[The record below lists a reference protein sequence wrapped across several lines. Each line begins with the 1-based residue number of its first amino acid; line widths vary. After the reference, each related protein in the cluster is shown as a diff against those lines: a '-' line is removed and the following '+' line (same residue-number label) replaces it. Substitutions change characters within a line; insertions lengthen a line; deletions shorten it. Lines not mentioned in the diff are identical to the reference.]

1 MKKSN
6 FSRKFFSIGL
16 SLAMLAGII
25 PMGVSATAVSE
36 YNGVSLTDNDSV
48 SATTIWND
56 TDVVYNETVLFY
68 ENRETAK
75 LLYPIDEVISVR
87 SYDLQTVYTE
97 GVDYRV
103 TADGWLQWISS
114 GNIPKLNQ
122 DFSELDLFDGNPDYS
137 VVNAMPKAMYDN
149 QICVTY
155 THSTAWEEG
164 FSGTKPEA
172 KLNTK
177 NAFYEKLTTG
187 TDPLNVVFYGD
198 SITVG
203 YNASGLNQE
212 TREWKSDSGAF
223 SEALATMRGGSTS
236 TWYGDDYDPEQDWTC
251 DTWAKQVF
259 NYLDNMSSVALNYHN
274 VAIAGKTSAWGK
286 DAVLN
291 QLKNPENTE
300 EYIAPDIIFVGFGM
314 NDTITK
320 SAYKSNIE
328 AIIDSVKTLNSDC
341 LVVLVSAFDP
351 NYSHTALKL
360 YEEAN
365 EEIEAANSNVI
376 SAPVYSV
383 FHDVKNSKLAADY
396 TSNGFNHPN
405 DFGVR
410 LYAKII
416 KAALTPVV
424 YNNATVEVTSNW
436 NDELGSLE
444 SGLISWNDSSL
455 IAGQYPTIHHV
466 SADVGDST
474 TRPWSPNGSHL
485 GMTDG
490 NINSGVGAWYQFS
503 IGNSS
508 FAATTAEPTSTYP
521 WCFAFDMGA
530 NYDISKTAMVN
541 HLTNSFS
548 RLYKYG
554 FYVADTKEEL
564 LTNMRAGTNAVY
576 EITNGNSAPYHYYSA
591 NDDVVTGR
599 YVGIAVTDLNE
610 VANGT
615 SGANLMNTLEFAVF
629 GTPTVDTPVEPTP
642 ETKQFETTFAASLD
656 ANFGTE
662 ATTNTSVTWTRDSI
676 IAGLIPTATTYYD
689 GTVSAEALKYQFY
702 VTGSDPIHNGSAK
715 GMTDGSTKPGASD
728 YGWFQVAASDPTG
741 EDTYYA
747 TKNEAVYP
755 WYFTFELDGKY
766 AIDSAALLTHAT
778 NQDNILNNYKI
789 YISDNL
795 STLYDGEP
803 VAVVNCTENTGF
815 HHFSIDKEEAFVGRY
830 IGLEVLDF
838 NRCTTS
844 GVPGVL
850 TIREF
855 GVFGE
860 KLEDGNVDLSASE
873 LISTENG
880 TIMTLK
886 HDSDNYVFLNDDY
899 KYTINVNYT
908 VINANASKIALAYNN
923 SSDVYNAKTYDN
935 GSTVLAEKSHTEAG
949 AYTISAIATGIDKYP
964 LRLILD
970 DENNFEIQSISV
982 KRNSVLNSDTFA
994 VKIFDEV
1001 YGTDFAEFVENE
1013 TVLELPERTETL
1025 NFAGWY
1031 NQDGTKITKISDNAT
1046 LTAKWCSK
1054 YDLNRDES
1062 INVIDLVRLKKN
1074 VTDTNIY
1081 YDINRDDLVN
1091 AADLVALRRQLLGFS
1106 TDNYIQ
1112 YTIDID
1118 TTNVVNSN
1126 FEGIGVNSI
1135 PVTLMS
1141 NNTAKGNNEAF
1152 WELEKS
1158 RILNL
1163 KPATVR
1169 LWTQVDWFVTEND
1182 LTNGTGAD
1190 YLSGKYNFESE
1201 SMQALYAY
1209 LDAYKQ
1215 AGSKIVLVTNW
1226 KVGSAIQPWFSIDGL
1241 EAPENSAPKDITAY
1255 ANAYAALL
1263 EYLTDEKGYTNIK
1276 YVSVANEPELN
1287 DFESNSID
1295 NDYTYYVNTAKALYS
1310 AINTKALDIE
1320 LLGFDGASDANKSL
1334 LFGNSLL
1341 TANHSEFGLYGIH
1354 TYENYAKASSNL
1366 TAFMNML
1373 PLGKSIWLTEF
1384 NGGKNYDVSPSG
1396 QMNLAAN
1403 LGYKSALYWMLN
1415 DIYGE
1420 DPLDTESQNIGSASG
1435 LWNEPYENATV
1446 KNNFYELG
1454 LWMRYVKPGSDVLS
1468 STVDSDKIRS
1478 TVFKNGEDYT
1488 VIVENDTLSAESVTV
1503 NFGENINKTFY
1514 KHIYSY
1520 GSIPSLAQGTIPV
1533 SVGSFNVTD
1542 TLKDVAIANGTR
1554 TVTVYTTIPD
1564 VTQVILEKVIV
1575 NPVKVG
1581 ESYQLSATA
1590 TNGADIIWSVVSGNG
1605 TVDAN
1610 GKYTATGTTAGDR
1623 VAVKAATE
1631 TGEYAISVIY
1641 IAE

>member
-68 ENRETAK
+68 EGRETAK
-75 LLYPIDEVISVR
+75 LLYPIDTVISVR

-103 TADGWLQWISS
+103 TDDGWLQWISG
-114 GNIPKLNQ
+114 GNMPKYEE
-122 DFSELDLFDGNPDYS
+122 DFSALDIFTGSPDYGI
-137 VVNAMPKAMYDN
+137 VNGLPKPMYDN
-149 QICVTY
+149 QVCVTY
-155 THSTAWEEG
+155 THSAVWENG
-164 FSGTKPEA
+164 FSGEKPEA
-172 KLNTK
+172 KLNTQSV
-177 NAFYEKLTTG
+177 FYNKLVNG
-187 TDPLNVVFYGD
+187 SDPLNVVFFGD

-212 TREWKSDSGAF
+212 TREWKNSAF
-223 SEALATMRGGSTS
+223 TTGTATMKRGSS
-236 TWYGDDYDPEQDWTC
+236 AIWYGLDYDPTQEWTC
-251 DTWAKQVF
+251 ETWAKQIYS
-259 NYLDNMSSVALNYHN
+259 YLDNMSNTTLNYHN
-274 VAIAGKTSAWGK
+274 VAIAGKASGWGK
-286 DAVLN
+286 SDILN
-291 QLKNPENTE
+291 QLRNPENTE
-300 EYIAPDIIFVGFGM
+300 EYIAPDVIFVGFGM
-314 NDTITK
+314 NDTVTK
-320 SAYKSNIE
+320 ATYKSNIE
-328 AIIDSVKTLNSDC
+328 SIISSVKTLNSDC
-341 LVVLVSAFDP
+341 LIVLVSAFDP

-365 EEIEAANSNVI
+365 EEIEAKDSNVI

-383 FHDVKNSKLAADY
+383 FYDVKKSKLAADY

-416 KAALTPVV
+416 EATLSPVV
-424 YNNATVEVTSNW
+424 YTAGKVEVTNTW
-436 NDELGSLE
+436 NNDLGSVN
-444 SGLISWNDSSL
+444 SGLITWNNSSL

-474 TRPWSPNGSHL
+474 SRPWSPNGSHL

-490 NINSGVGAWYQFS
+490 NINSGCGAWYQFS
-503 IGNSS
+503 IGNNS
-508 FAATTAEPTSTYP
+508 FGATTAEPTGTYP

-541 HLTNSFS
+541 HLSNSFS

-554 FYVADTKEEL
+554 FYVADTKAEL
-564 LTNMRAGTNAVY
+564 LAKMRAGTDAVY
-576 EITNGNSAPYHYYSA
+576 KVTNGNSAPYHYYSA
-591 NDDVVTGR
+591 NDDAVTGR

-629 GTPTVDTPVEPTP
+629 GTTATDIPVEPTP
-642 ETKQFETTFAASLD
+642 ETKEFKTTLASSLD
-656 ANFGTE
+656 AAFGTE
-662 ATTNTSVTWTRDSI
+662 ATANTSVSWSRNSI
-676 IAGLIPTATTYYD
+676 IAGVIPTATTYYD

-702 VTGSDPIHNGSAK
+702 VTGSDPIQNGSAK

-728 YGWFQVAASDPTG
+728 YGWFQVAISDPAG
-741 EDTYYA
+741 KDTYYA
-747 TKNEAVYP
+747 TKNEPVTP

-803 VAVVNCTENTGF
+803 VAIVECTEKTGF

-860 KLEDGNVDLSASE
+860 KLEDGNVDLTASE

-886 HDSDNYVFLNDDY
+886 HDSSNYAFLNKDY
-899 KYTINVNYT
+899 KYIVKVDYAVKNDT
-908 VINANASKIALAYNN
+908 ASNIALAYNN

-935 GSTVLAEKSHTEAG
+935 GSTVLADKSHTEAG
-949 AYTISAIATGIDKYP
+949 VYTISAIATDIDKYP
-964 LRLILD
+964 LRLIMD
-970 DENNFEIQSISV
+970 DVDNFEIRSVSI
-982 KRNSVLNSDTFA
+982 KRDSVLNKDTVA

-1001 YGTDFAEFVENE
+1001 YGTDVAEFVQNGTALEN
-1013 TVLELPERTETL
+1013 PERTDTL

-1031 NQDGTKITKISDNAT
+1031 DQEGTKVTSISGNAT
-1046 LTAKWCSK
+1046 ITAKWCSK

-1062 INVIDLVRLKKN
+1062 IDVIDLVRLKKN
-1074 VTDTNIY
+1074 VNDTNVY

-1091 AADLVALRRQLLGFS
+1091 AADLVSLRRYLLGFPK
-1106 TDNYIQ
+1106 DNYIE
-1112 YTIDID
+1112 YNISVD
-1118 TTNVVNSN
+1118 TENVVNGD

-1141 NNTAKGNNEAF
+1141 NNIAKGSKEAF

-1169 LWTQVDWFVTEND
+1169 LWTQVDWFVTDND

-1190 YLSGKYNFESE
+1190 YLSGKYDFESE

-1226 KVGSAIQPWFSIDGL
+1226 KVGSAIQGWFSIEGI
-1241 EAPENSAPKDITAY
+1241 EAPENSAPKNINAY

-1263 EYLTDEKGYTNIK
+1263 EYLINTKGYTNIE

-1310 AINTKALDIE
+1310 AVNAKALDVK
-1320 LLGFDGASDANKSL
+1320 LLGFDGASDATKSL

-1341 TANHSEFGLYGIH
+1341 TANLGEFDLYGIH
-1354 TYENYAKASSNL
+1354 TYENYTKANSNL
-1366 TAFMNML
+1366 TTFMNML
-1373 PLGKSIWLTEF
+1373 PSGKSLWLTEF
-1384 NGGKNYDVSPSG
+1384 NGSKNFDVSPSG

-1420 DPLDTESQNIGSASG
+1420 DPLDTESESIGSASG
-1435 LWNEPYENATV
+1435 LWNKPYKNATV
-1446 KNNFYELG
+1446 KNNYYELG

-1488 VIVENDTLSAESVTV
+1488 VIVENDTLSAESVTI
-1503 NFGENINKTFY
+1503 NFGKNINKTFY

-1520 GSIPSLAQGTIPV
+1520 GSIPSLAQGTIPA
-1533 SVGSFNVTD
+1533 SVESFDVTD

-1564 VTQVILEKVIV
+1564 VTQVTLAKVVV

-1590 TNGADIIWSVVSGNG
+1590 TNGADITWSVVSGNG
-1605 TVDAN
+1605 TVDST
-1610 GKYTATGTTAGDR
+1610 GKYTATGTATGDR
-1623 VAVKAATE
+1623 VAVKAEAA
-1631 TGEYAISVIY
+1631 TGEYAIAVIY